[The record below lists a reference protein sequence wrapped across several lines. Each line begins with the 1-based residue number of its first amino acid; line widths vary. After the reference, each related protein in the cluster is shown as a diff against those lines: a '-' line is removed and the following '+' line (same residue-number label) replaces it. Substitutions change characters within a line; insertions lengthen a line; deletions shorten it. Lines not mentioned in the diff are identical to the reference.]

1 MKKRSKHKP
10 DPLRTQISVQVRK
23 GYKVTQGDL
32 RRAVLNQVNTGS
44 TGDPNIRVTMVKW
57 SNPARKTAAGR
68 RTKSSNDPGESVDK
82 AIETLRLKEWLPG
95 RIGDFRKVGP
105 GGGSGASAKAVPGLR
120 PVKNSKS
127 KKRVGSRKGGRS
139 SRSVGAARP
148 NKKGM
153 ARGRATARK
162 SHAGGTGGA
171 AKHSR
176 KRQSARGSKPHARA
190 KHRRT

>member
-1 MKKRSKHKP
+1 MKKRSKRKP

-23 GYKVTQGDL
+23 GHKVTQGDL
-32 RRAVLNQVNTGS
+32 RRAVFNRVNTGS
-44 TGDPNIRVTMVKW
+44 TGDPNIRVTVVNW
-57 SNPARKTAAGR
+57 SNPSRKTAFGR

-82 AIETLRLKEWLPG
+82 AIETLRLKEWLRRLG
-95 RIGDFRKVGP
+95 NFRKVGP
-105 GGGSGASAKAVPGLR
+105 GGGSGAPAKAAPGLR
-120 PVKNSKS
+120 PGKNSKS
-127 KKRVGSRKGGRS
+127 KKRVGGRKGGRS

-190 KHRRT
+190 KRRRT